1 MDIEIQTYWNVE
13 TLAMVFNAIAA
24 VMNAQSFD
32 GLLRFAFVF
41 GLALAIFGYIG
52 RQLEMFKWFIHAFIF
67 VMVLNL
73 PIANVILTDKSGLE
87 PPREVDNVPFA
98 LAAVAQATN
107 LVFGSM
113 TSAYETAFG
122 VPDALG
128 LRQGDVGFGHRIL
141 RQVNKATIRD
151 PELRADLMQFI
162 KECTLYDVRDGEISH
177 RDIVSGVDTWNTIFT
192 NTSPARFVTYDS
204 LSAPKTQPCTEVAL
218 VLSQRV
224 GTAATADQ
232 ASAGRMVFTRAEN
245 DQVASALFVNAV
257 GSSYDWILK
266 NSANAS
272 DAMRQAMFNNLW
284 RDAGSELPAL
294 LNDPARVSEVSA
306 LMGSAQAARQAAGSQ
321 STLSLLAQETLPHV
335 RNWIEAIIYALFPV
349 VVVLMVVSSTEGAKK
364 IFVGYLMSLAWIG
377 LWPLLFAVINHL
389 SMIHLSRK
397 LAAFNLA
404 DKGVPFQYSDAFDAT
419 IVDEQAA
426 IGYMVILVPFIA
438 SLIIRMGQGGFT
450 AIADR
455 VMTSFSSAGA
465 AAGASMALGNAH
477 MGQVGMDTASLNM
490 TSMHRHDATVG
501 LRGGVSSV
509 ETPDGAQMI
518 RTANG
523 TVGTQ
528 ELRAHVAGV
537 SLSPSQSEQANV
549 SHGGHLQRE
558 SAASQAVS
566 YRNGEQVSGQQQLDR
581 MGAQTD
587 GQGRNLAAV
596 MANDMTD
603 GMRRQDGSGTSLTN
617 QSMFQTE
624 YGGKAG
630 LNVSLGG
637 GSGGGGSGGRS
648 GLGFSGGLSG
658 GLHAG
663 FNQVDSESRTDTS
676 HSDLS
681 REQAHAS
688 RASVT
693 ASQDQRQQDDQTL
706 RQSRNVTYNN
716 MQGRDSSIESSIRS
730 GHGIDDRASLSR
742 SYGFESRRDL
752 AQEPAFITQA
762 IKSAGLRGIGAFNR
776 LSVDEKR
783 EVLLNEAIR
792 QGLVAPARTMPSHS
806 FDGQRIPS
814 DYQDLKDQT
823 AKVRNIDGL
832 RNSDKVKQHYIEE
845 AGKTMKHR
853 FNPSRISNDA
863 EISQA
868 ADRVRQ
874 RRDELGDALDRGGPQ
889 ESPSGKSGASGKW

>member
-13 TLAMVFNAIAA
+13 TLFNVFNAIAA
-24 VMNAQSFD
+24 VMRTQSFD
-32 GLLRFAFVF
+32 GLLRFVFVF

-67 VMVLNL
+67 VAILNL

-141 RQVNKATIRD
+141 RQVNKTTIRD

-162 KECTLYDVRDGEISH
+162 KECTLYDVRDGAISH

-232 ASAGRMVFTRAEN
+232 ASAGRMVFTRTKD
-245 DQVASALFVNAV
+245 DQVASTLFVNAV

-321 STLSLLAQETLPHV
+321 SSLSLLAQETLPHV

-389 SMIHLSRK
+389 SMMHLSRK

-477 MGQVGMDTASLNM
+477 MGQVGMDTASVNM
-490 TSMHRHDATVG
+490 TSMHRHDAMLG
-501 LRGGVSSV
+501 LQGGGS
-509 ETPDGAQMI
+509 MI
-518 RTANG
+518 GLANG
-523 TVGTQ
+523 
-528 ELRAHVAGV
+528 
-537 SLSPSQSEQANV
+537 N
-549 SHGGHLQRE
+549 
-558 SAASQAVS
+558 QAVS
-566 YRNGEQVSGQQQLDR
+566 SPSGDVANNVFRQQLVES
-581 MGAQTD
+581 GSE
-587 GQGRNLAAV
+587 AANRESQLGSQAYSNQQATQNSSLNRQ
-596 MANDMTD
+596 MAEDSSLSDSRSHDQSAGMVQNRGSQYSMTD
-603 GMRRQDGSGTSLTN
+603 ESVRSTQHMNAEHLSQTHAANSGFAQRSGASAHL
-617 QSMFQTE
+617 S
-624 YGGKAG
+624 AG
-630 LNVSLGG
+630 LGG
-637 GSGGGGSGGRS
+637 GSGGGSGG
-648 GLGFSGGLSG
+648 GGG
-658 GLHAG
+658 
-663 FNQVDSESRTDTS
+663 
-676 HSDLS
+676 SD
-681 REQAHAS
+681 
-688 RASVT
+688 
-693 ASQDQRQQDDQTL
+693 
-706 RQSRNVTYNN
+706 
-716 MQGRDSSIESSIRS
+716 
-730 GHGIDDRASLSR
+730 
-742 SYGFESRRDL
+742 
-752 AQEPAFITQA
+752 
-762 IKSAGLRGIGAFNR
+762 
-776 LSVDEKR
+776 
-783 EVLLNEAIR
+783 
-792 QGLVAPARTMPSHS
+792 
-806 FDGQRIPS
+806 
-814 DYQDLKDQT
+814 
-823 AKVRNIDGL
+823 
-832 RNSDKVKQHYIEE
+832 
-845 AGKTMKHR
+845 
-853 FNPSRISNDA
+853 
-863 EISQA
+863 
-868 ADRVRQ
+868 
-874 RRDELGDALDRGGPQ
+874 
-889 ESPSGKSGASGKW
+889 W